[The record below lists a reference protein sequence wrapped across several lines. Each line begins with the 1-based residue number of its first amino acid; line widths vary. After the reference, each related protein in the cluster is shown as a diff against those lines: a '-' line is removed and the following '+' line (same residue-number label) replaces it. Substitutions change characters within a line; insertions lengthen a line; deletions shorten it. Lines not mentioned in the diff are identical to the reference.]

1 MLACSTKFNATKAT
15 SPTTVKRGSLQTVI
29 LGLLTLAS
37 LLAPSKA
44 AVHASTRP
52 GVELQRVQA
61 AISGTV
67 PIDLRDN
74 RIFVQLTCV
83 RPDGSLRP
91 ARFQVDSGGGSM
103 ILSVS
108 LSQDLALKSIGSPLK
123 EEGETFQPVTSPEIR
138 IGEMPLNLSD
148 VRTLVTV
155 GSKGEFTPGSGA
167 EGFVPARLLRKYEVV
182 FDYPARQFTMA
193 QPGAL
198 KPRSVPV
205 PSPIA
210 AKSGFPRIELTVD
223 GEKYGFLLD
232 TGAAYT
238 MISQTLID
246 KWQTVHPD
254 WPRCVGAVGAAN
266 MIGGAFDVKAGMLR
280 LPEMKWGTFE
290 LRGVGVVSRPP
301 GTFEKWMSHMMTA
314 PIVGSIAGNVLRAFR
329 IEIDYPHGVTY
340 LEKGTDVGPE
350 SLNTVG
356 VVIGAHPDAGYTVDG
371 VAQCSGKNVVEGVR
385 AGDKLISINDW
396 TVTGPLADVLHELQG
411 TRGELKNLVVE
422 RDGRQITIKTTVT
435 SLWIGEQ

>member
-1 MLACSTKFNATKAT
+1 M
-15 SPTTVKRGSLQTVI
+15 VI
-29 LGLLTLAS
+29 LPLLTLAS
-37 LLAPSKA
+37 LLVASKGAVEPSTQPR
-44 AVHASTRP
+44 VQ
-52 GVELQRVQA
+52 LQQVQA
-61 AISGTV
+61 ATSGTV

-83 RPDGSLRP
+83 RPDGSLRQ

-103 ILSVS
+103 ILSES
-108 LSQDLALKSIGSPLK
+108 LSQDLALKSIGSPSK
-123 EEGETFQPVTSPEIR
+123 EKGKTFQLVTSPEIR

-148 VRTLVTV
+148 VSTIVTV
-155 GSKGEFTPGSGA
+155 GSKGEFSPGSGA

-198 KPRSVPV
+198 KPRGVPV

-246 KWQTVHPD
+246 KWQTAHPD

-266 MIGGAFDVKAGMLR
+266 MIGGTFDAKAGMLR
-280 LPEMKWGTFE
+280 LPEMQWGTFE
-290 LRGVGVVSRPP
+290 LRGVGVVSRPT
-301 GTFEKWMSHMMTA
+301 GTFEKWMSDMMTA
-314 PIVGSIAGNVLRAFR
+314 PIVGAIAGNVLRAFR

-356 VVIGAHPDAGYTVDG
+356 VVISAHPDAGYTVDG
-371 VAQCSGKNVVEGVR
+371 VAQCGGKNLVEGVG
-385 AGDKLISINDW
+385 AGDKLISINNW
-396 TVTGPLADVLHELQG
+396 AVTGSLADVLRELQG
-411 TRGELKNLVVE
+411 TRGEVKNMVVE
-422 RDGRQITIKTTVT
+422 RDGRQITIHATVT
-435 SLWIGEQ
+435 SLW

>member
-1 MLACSTKFNATKAT
+1 M
-15 SPTTVKRGSLQTVI
+15 VI
-29 LGLLTLAS
+29 LPLLTLAS
-37 LLAPSKA
+37 LLVASKGAVEPSTQPR
-44 AVHASTRP
+44 VQ
-52 GVELQRVQA
+52 LQQVQA
-61 AISGTV
+61 ATSGTV

-83 RPDGSLRP
+83 RPDGSLRQ

-103 ILSVS
+103 ILSES
-108 LSQDLALKSIGSPLK
+108 LSQDLALKSIGSPSK
-123 EEGETFQPVTSPEIR
+123 EKGKTFQLVTSPEIR

-148 VRTLVTV
+148 VSTIVTV
-155 GSKGEFTPGSGA
+155 GSKGEFSPGSGA

-198 KPRSVPV
+198 KPRGVPV

-246 KWQTVHPD
+246 KWQTAHPD

-266 MIGGAFDVKAGMLR
+266 MIGGTFDAKAGMLR
-280 LPEMKWGTFE
+280 LPEMQWGTFE
-290 LRGVGVVSRPP
+290 LRGVGVVSRPT
-301 GTFEKWMSHMMTA
+301 GTFEKWMSDMMTA

-356 VVIGAHPDAGYTVDG
+356 VVISAHPDAGYTVDG
-371 VAQCSGKNVVEGVR
+371 VAQCGGKNLVEGVG
-385 AGDKLISINDW
+385 AGDKLISINNW
-396 TVTGPLADVLHELQG
+396 AVTGSLADVLRELQG
-411 TRGELKNLVVE
+411 TRGEVKNMVVE
-422 RDGRQITIKTTVT
+422 RDGRQITIHATVT
-435 SLWIGEQ
+435 SLW